1 MRLATRAAALPAEL
15 DVNRFVLEHG
25 RLPFLSDPIPPWH
38 YRGWLLFQVQLADG
52 HPEAPGRWSH
62 YLRTFEAGH
71 LLDEPI
77 PRINF
82 SSTADPA
89 GLKMVEKCVELL
101 SYRDSPW
108 SAFGLFVAWLAWG
121 MAVSKQRPQIEEA
134 TSEALYRTFNF
145 EPLILHP
152 YDYLGEFLAGHQTKG
167 WNPNA
172 FFPTPHAVC
181 ELMTQ
186 ISFGEITHNVAKR
199 QSYGLFHTGNSS
211 IEGERD
217 PRLRTVNEPAVGTGR
232 LLLHASNYS
241 YRLSG
246 MDKDKLVL
254 DICLCNGAFYAP
266 WLSFPFPKSILKR
279 ASGDSES
286 TSSVGT
292 SPAQPCPR
300 AA

>member
-15 DVNRFVLEHG
+15 DVNKFVLEHG

-38 YRGWLLFQVQLADG
+38 YRGWLLFQVQLADA
-52 HPEAPGRWSH
+52 HPQAPGRWRH

-77 PRINF
+77 PQIDF
-82 SSTADPA
+82 STIADPA

-101 SYRDSPW
+101 SYSDSSW
-108 SAFGLFVAWLAWG
+108 SAFERFVAWVAWG
-121 MAVSKQRPQIEEA
+121 LAVSKQRPQIEEA

-145 EPLILHP
+145 ESLILHP
-152 YDYLGEFLAGHQTKG
+152 YDYLGEFLAGHRAKG

-172 FFPTPHAVC
+172 FYPTPHNVC
-181 ELMTQ
+181 EMMAQ
-186 ISFGEITHNVAKR
+186 I
-199 QSYGLFHTGNSS
+199 LFATAEPSDG
-211 IEGERD
+211 RD
-217 PRLRTVNEPAVGTGR
+217 KRLRTVNEPCVGTGR
-232 LLLHASNYS
+232 MLLHASNFS

-246 MDKDKLVL
+246 MDKDQLVL

-266 WLSFPFPKSILKR
+266 WLSFPFPESILER
-279 ASGDSES
+279 ASDDSDIRS
-286 TSSVGT
+286 TSSVET
-292 SPAQPCPR
+292 SPATALPR